1 MSLMVNLAC
10 STMSAQSIIHTMGF
24 KLVIVDDAAFIRE
37 AIKSLLAG
45 SEIQCVGEAADG
57 EEALRVIE
65 RCQPD
70 VVILDLILPKKNGI
84 EVAAE
89 LMRKKS
95 KAQVIAC
102 STEGQE
108 GLMIQAI
115 DAGCNNFLTKPFTA
129 ESLKKVLFAAL
140 AKPPKIRAADAS

>member
-1 MSLMVNLAC
+1 
-10 STMSAQSIIHTMGF
+10 MSAQSIIDEMAF

-37 AIKSLLAG
+37 AMKALLQDTDF
-45 SEIQCVGEAADG
+45 ECVGEASDG
-57 EEALRVIE
+57 EEALKVIE
-65 RCQPD
+65 KCKPD

-89 LMRKKS
+89 LVKMKS
-95 KAQVIAC
+95 SARVIAC

-115 DAGCNNFLTKPFTA
+115 DVGCNNFLTKPFTSD
-129 ESLKKVLFAAL
+129 SLKRVL
-140 AKPPKIRAADAS
+140 RAAVAEPRSTKPAKEGRHGNV

>member
-1 MSLMVNLAC
+1 MNLEC
-10 STMSAQSIIHTMGF
+10 FTIGAQSIIVSMGF

-37 AIKSLLAG
+37 AMKSLLQDTDF
-45 SEIQCVGEAADG
+45 ECVGEAADG
-57 EEALRVIE
+57 EQALEVIDQ
-65 RCQPD
+65 CKPD

-89 LMRKKS
+89 LLKRKS
-95 KAQVIAC
+95 PAQIIAC

-115 DAGCNNFLTKPFTA
+115 DVGCHNFLTKPFTA
-129 ESLKKVLFAAL
+129 DTLKRVL
-140 AKPPKIRAADAS
+140 RAAAVKPEKPMKEGSNGGI

>member
-1 MSLMVNLAC
+1 
-10 STMSAQSIIHTMGF
+10 MGF

-37 AIKSLLAG
+37 AIKSLLQNTDF
-45 SEIQCVGEAADG
+45 ECVGEASDG
-57 EEALRVIE
+57 EQALEVISQ
-65 RCQPD
+65 CKPD

-89 LMRKKS
+89 LLKRKS
-95 KAQVIAC
+95 PAQIIAC

-115 DAGCNNFLTKPFTA
+115 DVGCNNFLTKPFTA
-129 ESLKKVLFAAL
+129 ETLKRVL
-140 AKPPKIRAADAS
+140 RAAVIKPQSIQSKKENSSGGI